1 MMIIISI
8 SSSII
13 TIVMVMVKMVLMKMI
28 GMDGE
33 KKGRVMMSQLED
45 DSGSQRVARWLKLSN
60 QKTHAVTMFCSGS
73 IDQL

>member
-1 MMIIISI
+1 MIIITI
-8 SSSII
+8 ISII
-13 TIVMVMVKMVLMKMI
+13 IIVMVMVKMVLMKMI

-45 DSGSQRVARWLKLSN
+45 DSGSQRAARWLKLSN
-60 QKTHAVTMFCSGS
+60 RKTHAVTMFCSGS

>member
-45 DSGSQRVARWLKLSN
+45 DSGSQRVAR
-60 QKTHAVTMFCSGS
+60 
-73 IDQL
+73 